1 MANDRKVQFAT
12 QVIPKIEVQQ
22 AAYTP
27 SVPAKSHSA
36 VPGSL
41 EEYDITKPGYT
52 RSVSYNTRSAYQY
65 NKTHTSVNK
74 TLGGNGYIDINA
86 TQWGDGWT
94 SFISPQATWDANI
107 SNWEATGTDTWDG
120 IITISSTL
128 IQLSSDSSTM
138 AFCYIKNTGSN
149 AVKVTLEYGA
159 GSPKYPFILP
169 VAGSVQFKGYST
181 SLAINKI
188 GVVRVSSDSTIEYVI
203 AKA

>member
-1 MANDRKVQFAT
+1 MANDRKIQFAT
-12 QVIPKIEVQQ
+12 QVIPKIEAQQ
-22 AAYTP
+22 AAT
-27 SVPAKSHSA
+27 AK
-36 VPGSL
+36 SL
-41 EEYDITKPGYT
+41 EEYDLSKA
-52 RSVSYNTRSAYQY
+52 AYQY
-65 NKTHTSVNK
+65 NKTHTSINK
-74 TLGGNGYIDINA
+74 SLGGNGYIDINA

-94 SFISPQATWDANI
+94 SFIAPQATWDANI
-107 SNWEATGTDTWDG
+107 SNWEAAGDTWDG

-159 GSPKYPFILP
+159 GSPTYPFVLP

-181 SLAINKI
+181 NLAINKV

>member
-12 QVIPKIEVQQ
+12 QVIPKIEAQQ
-22 AAYTP
+22 AATT
-27 SVPAKSHSA
+27 
-36 VPGSL
+36 GSL
-41 EEYDITKPGYT
+41 EEYDLSKA
-52 RSVSYNTRSAYQY
+52 AYQY
-65 NKTHTSVNK
+65 NKTHTSINK

-94 SFISPQATWDANI
+94 SFITERHKEWDANVD
-107 SNWEATGTDTWDG
+107 NWETATDTWDG
-120 IITISSTL
+120 IFTISSTPV
-128 IQLSSDSSTM
+128 QLSSDSSTM

-159 GSPKYPFILP
+159 GSPTYPFKLP
-169 VAGSVQFKGYST
+169 AAGSVQFKGYST
-181 SLAINKI
+181 NLTIDKI